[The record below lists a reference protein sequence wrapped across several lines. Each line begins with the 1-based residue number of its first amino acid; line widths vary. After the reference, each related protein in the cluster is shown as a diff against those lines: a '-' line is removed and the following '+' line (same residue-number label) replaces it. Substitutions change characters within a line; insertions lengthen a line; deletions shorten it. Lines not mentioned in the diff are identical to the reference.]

1 VLWRSDEAYL
11 FMYDRPIGYVKHI
24 ELSDGAVSGIFLCP
38 GIAGRRHMESFD
50 YSNNPR
56 WPRAPRPGI
65 CCCYRTFTPI
75 DGGIYADCPGGLCQW
90 TGARFQLLS
99 DQEQQKMGG
108 EKRLSKVEFAQAEG
122 WSRRAINGGSVGEKP
137 DRYDFSIDTGHQV
150 RIVVRGNNPVS
161 VDVQRLNQAPKRVW
175 YHEQRTYRVST
186 AEYEQA
192 FRQH

>member
-1 VLWRSDEAYL
+1 
-11 FMYDRPIGYVKHI
+11 
-24 ELSDGAVSGIFLCP
+24 
-38 GIAGRRHMESFD
+38 
-50 YSNNPR
+50 
-56 WPRAPRPGI
+56 
-65 CCCYRTFTPI
+65 
-75 DGGIYADCPGGLCQW
+75 
-90 TGARFQLLS
+90 
-99 DQEQQKMGG
+99 MGG